1 MKRVAPLRY
10 DVIFKKAFCD
20 RDIFTAFVQDV
31 LGIKI
36 EIDHVETEKRFAPPI
51 GRVDSRFD
59 LFAQDDKNRIIVD
72 IQHVRYID
80 HYDAFLHYHCA
91 ALVEQIVSAE
101 NYRPKLVVYSVIVL
115 TSGDKHKTDM
125 AVIDGSTELAER
137 LDPKTREGKR
147 FGRNSA

>member
-59 LFAQDDKNRIIVD
+59 PSAGSGQAQGRLRAGSG
-72 IQHVRYID
+72 QAQGR
-80 HYDAFLHYHCA
+80 LS
-91 ALVEQIVSAE
+91 LPRMTRIVSSLISSMSAISTTMTPFCIITVQPWS
-101 NYRPKLVVYSVIVL
+101 NKL
-115 TSGDKHKTDM
+115 
-125 AVIDGSTELAER
+125 
-137 LDPKTREGKR
+137 
-147 FGRNSA
+147 